1 MTDETM
7 VQDVQDGV
15 SEEVSSSVD
24 SSSSNITTSLIT
36 YRTYGAVDEKGFYVG
51 VSEGAKKTAVKLG
64 GNPAVLSETQT
75 HKNWDAAE
83 EKGATILNSNQ
94 FKFYTLSDVS
104 AFSTLVPDAGQ
115 QLYIIQKGL
124 DALQTAAA
132 NRIQTETQ
140 EKKTKDDPDVYMYN
154 EEVIDL
160 REAIN
165 KPPEKKNL
173 TPMEKFSRA
182 VAGIDPTEL
191 SAMIAQLTAKLQSG
205 Q

>member
-1 MTDETM
+1 MTDA
-7 VQDVQDGV
+7 VQDNV

-24 SSSSNITTSLIT
+24 TSLSNVTSSLIT
-36 YRTYGAVDEKGFYVG
+36 YRTYGAVDEKGFYT
-51 VSEGAKKTAVKLG
+51 GAKKDKAGVLVLD

-75 HKNWDAAE
+75 HKNWEAAE
-83 EKGATILNSNQ
+83 AGGATILNQNQ
-94 FKFYTLSDVS
+94 FKFYTLSDES
-104 AFSTLVPDAGQ
+104 AFSTLVPDSTQ
-115 QLYIIQKGL
+115 RLYIVQKGL

-140 EKKTKDDPDVYMYN
+140 EKKSKEDPDVYMYN
-154 EEVIDL
+154 EEVVDL

-182 VAGIDPTEL
+182 IAGIDPSELAAMVAQL
-191 SAMIAQLTAKLQSG
+191 SAKIAAG